1 MSVNKAIL
9 IGNLGKD
16 PEVRFTS
23 TGRAVARFPI
33 ATSEVWTDAEGN
45 RQERTEWHNIIVW
58 GKQGETCGQYLAK
71 GRQVFVEGSIRTRNY
86 DDKSG
91 NKRYVTEIV
100 AQRVRFLGGGGG
112 TRLAPEDPGGG
123 DDGLRAGDP
132 RDTDDLGALCQAR
145 ESPAGASTRLHERLE
160 GEAQAVTVAR
170 RGHRMNRR
178 RDLRIL

>member
-16 PEVRFTS
+16 PEVRFTAN
-23 TGRAVARFPI
+23 GKAVARFPI
-33 ATSEVWTDAEGN
+33 ATSEVCTDGEGN

-71 GRQVFVEGSIRTRNY
+71 GRQVFVEGSIRSRTY

-91 NKRYVTEIV
+91 NKRYITEIV

-112 TRLAPEDPGGG
+112 TRAAMEPE
-123 DDGLRAGDP
+123 A
-132 RDTDDLGALCQAR
+132 
-145 ESPAGASTRLHERLE
+145 EPAGESAP
-160 GEAQAVTVAR
+160 GQAPPA
-170 RGHRMNRR
+170 
-178 RDLRIL
+178 DDDIPF